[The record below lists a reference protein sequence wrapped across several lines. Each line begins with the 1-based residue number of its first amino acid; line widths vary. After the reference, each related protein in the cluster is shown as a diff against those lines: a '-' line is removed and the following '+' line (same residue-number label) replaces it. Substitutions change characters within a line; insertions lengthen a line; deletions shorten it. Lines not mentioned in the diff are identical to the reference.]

1 MAAAVPAAR
10 AAAPPPPPRRA
21 ATAAGRTSAAAAAD
35 VPLTTADPAPAN
47 RAAESDVVAREIGTM
62 TLLGLCTRRSIA
74 EILLFYEDKDTSG
87 EFLKIKLENGVNCNK
102 QINFD
107 PRSDSRRAPA

>member
-1 MAAAVPAAR
+1 MRALVRSKALAAVSVAAAVPAAR

-74 EILLFYEDKDTSG
+74 EILLFYEDKD
-87 EFLKIKLENGVNCNK
+87 I
-102 QINFD
+102 I
-107 PRSDSRRAPA
+107 PRGNS